1 MFRSHG
7 DVTVQFCGIET
18 CASSFVHIKGALCA
32 FTTDGIG
39 FESSS
44 RNTRNRCTTLEK
56 RDDCAMEKDE
66 ILTNNLSVLTA
77 LLTVQNSQVDIAQQ
91 AKMFEA
97 ENPSS
102 AGINITIYK
111 MI

>member
-1 MFRSHG
+1 
-7 DVTVQFCGIET
+7 
-18 CASSFVHIKGALCA
+18 
-32 FTTDGIG
+32 
-39 FESSS
+39 
-44 RNTRNRCTTLEK
+44 
-56 RDDCAMEKDE
+56 MEKDE